1 METPKGEV
9 VVTDVFD
16 FSSGNVPEASLSPGT
31 LLESEDDGWLSLLH
45 VDQLEE
51 LFSAAASNLGIETV
65 PTIPQKPASLL
76 KSRTL
81 EMLQRWL
88 ESSSTETPCLV
99 QTPPTP
105 PASVTTPMFSELFS
119 DLGSPACL
127 DDSSVLPGT
136 LFSSVGL
143 EEPYSFG
150 TALAL
155 SVEQTPAPRTPTRA
169 RETVEMAC
177 QTELTMS
184 DFVALSNCTGSSR
197 FSSVSRSNSPTQRS
211 TPDNTEELSDDD
223 DAGPDFAA
231 CKSPEE
237 ILALILKTRQNRH
250 DQLYHCPS
258 CDKAFSRRFNLKT
271 HYAGT
276 HCNVRNFSCSC
287 CDRAFSRRYDL
298 QRHEKLVHK
307 LDDGVDNVSSGGPVR
322 KSSHSK
328 RSL

>member
-1 METPKGEV
+1 M
-9 VVTDVFD
+9 
-16 FSSGNVPEASLSPGT
+16 
-31 LLESEDDGWLSLLH
+31 
-45 VDQLEE
+45 
-51 LFSAAASNLGIETV
+51 
-65 PTIPQKPASLL
+65 PTQAQKPASLV

-88 ESSSTETPCLV
+88 ESTSETQCLV
-99 QTPPTP
+99 QAPPTP
-105 PASVTTPMFSELFS
+105 PASVTTPLFSDLFS
-119 DLGSPACL
+119 DLGSPTSL
-127 DDSSVLPGT
+127 DESSVLPGN

-155 SVEQTPAPRTPTRA
+155 GVQQTPLPSTPARTRQTA
-169 RETVEMAC
+169 EMSC
-177 QTELTMS
+177 QTDLTMS
-184 DFVALSNCTGSSR
+184 DFVGFPVYLGSTSR
-197 FSSVSRSNSPTQRS
+197 YSTMSRSNSPTQRS
-211 TPDNTEELSDDD
+211 TPDNTDELSDDD
-223 DAGPDFAA
+223 ESGPDFAA
-231 CKSPEE
+231 CKSPDE

-276 HCNVRNFSCSC
+276 HCNVRNFCCSC

-307 LDDGVDNVSSGGPVR
+307 LDDGAGSVSSGGPVHGSAR
-322 KSSHSK
+322 PK